1 MISNSNLIFGLKIL
15 VKNLWSCFIACLERN
30 WTAHKKM
37 NQASL
42 QSWSLK
48 RKIAFPKYF
57 FSLEFILRV
66 WKVAK
71 IRVREI
77 QKWLNLIIQ
86 FWSRSL
92 SAGDILFNT
101 KVKIVTIY
109 QVHSMMYIILLNAI
123 MCYMEHSFQP

>member
-15 VKNLWSCFIACLERN
+15 VKNLWSWFIACLERN

-42 QSWSLK
+42 QSWSWK

-86 FWSRSL
+86 FWSRSV
-92 SAGDILFNT
+92 SAGDIFYNT
-101 KVKIVTIY
+101 KDKIVTAS
-109 QVHSMMYIILLNAI
+109 QVSLIMYIILLNGI
-123 MCYMEHSFQP
+123 MCYMEHHL